1 MTVKDVCDNFLAAWQ
16 PTVRK
21 RTFKVRAESFL
32 LHLRPIE
39 DIEVEDLTADILI
52 QHIKTMRDK
61 MHASTVSQWQGLLK
75 RCFAY
80 AKHHR
85 KIEKDITEQLL
96 CISYKSKRVAY
107 ITPKQFYAL
116 VEEMK
121 TFTTLEDLEEKILF
135 LETLFLTGIRHSEC
149 RALQVFKFNFAENT
163 VLISNA
169 IYSDQAGV
177 WELTDPKTET
187 SFRVISVPE
196 YHMEKIKCFV
206 EKNRKKPEDFLFSY
220 PDGTPRIFTFAKWPL
235 EKAGKRLGIKI
246 STHGLRHSHATF
258 LRQSGL
264 DLEKIQKR
272 LGHANVLTT
281 IHYSHAKLDDEDV
294 VDVIKKVCY
303 PLSRGEE
310 NERNKNNEFNL

>member
-1 MTVKDVCDNFLAAWQ
+1 MKIKEICDNFLSAWQ

-21 RTFKVRAESFL
+21 RTFKVRTESFL
-32 LHLRPIE
+32 LHLKPIA
-39 DIEVEDLTADILI
+39 DIEIEDLTTDMLI
-52 QHIKTMRDK
+52 QHIKTMRDR
-61 MHASTVSQWQGLLK
+61 MSASTVSQWQGLLK

-80 AKHHR
+80 AKHHG
-85 KIEKDITEQLL
+85 KIEKDLTEELL
-96 CISYKSKRVAY
+96 CIPYKSKKVAY

-135 LETLFLTGIRHSEC
+135 LETLFITGIRHSEC
-149 RALQVFKFNFAENT
+149 RALQVFKFNFTENT

-169 IYSDQAGV
+169 IYSDRVGV

-187 SFRVISVPE
+187 SFRVISVPA
-196 YHMEKIKCFV
+196 YHMRKIKKFA
-206 EKNRKKPEDFLFSY
+206 EKTGKNPEDFLFAF

-235 EKAGKRLGIKI
+235 EKAGKKLGIKI
-246 STHGLRHSHATF
+246 STHGLRHSHTTF

-264 DLEKIQKR
+264 DLEKIQRR

-281 IHYSHAKLDDEDV
+281 IHYSHAKLDDKDV
-294 VDVIKKVCY
+294 VDVIEKTCY

-310 NERNKNNEFNL
+310 EWKNI